1 MNIIATLLL
10 ALGVGSSAAIAATPD
25 ASMQA
30 APNVRYWILH
40 GPAEEAQAMA
50 TNPDGVKF
58 LSNPSRVVL
67 YPVNARVP
75 APSSWKVVLWK
86 PYASFA
92 KFQEDVNSGRVPR
105 GTQVVG
111 YDIESW
117 RFSPP
122 EEQADPIGY
131 TIKFGQLAHVHGYKF
146 ISTPAEDLM
155 GRLAPGENKFLAFE
169 KFGMAKA
176 VAPYVDFYHIQ
187 AQGLQHNIDGPAPSY
202 LSFTRNIIA
211 QVHDANPNAI
221 ITVGISTNTPGDR
234 GHRTSGDDIVAT
246 VRAVDPLVRGYW
258 LNIVGGHDQTAL
270 DAVDKLDQP

>member
-1 MNIIATLLL
+1 MKMIAALLL
-10 ALGVGSSAAIAATPD
+10 ALGIGGAAAAAATAP
-25 ASMQA
+25 S

-40 GPAEEAQAMA
+40 GPGEEAQAMA
-50 TNPDGVKF
+50 TDPRGVKF
-58 LSNPSRVVL
+58 LSDPSRIVL

-75 APSSWKVVLWK
+75 APSSWNVIPWK

-92 KFQEDVNSGRVPR
+92 KFQEDVNSGRIPR

-117 RFSPP
+117 RFSPSD
-122 EEQADPIGY
+122 EQADPIGY
-131 TIKFGQLAHVHGYKF
+131 TIKFAQLAHAHGFKV

-187 AQGLQHNIDGPAPSY
+187 AQGLQHNIDGPAPSF

-211 QVHDANPNAI
+211 QVHDANPNTI

-234 GHRTSGDDIVAT
+234 GHPTSGDDIVAT

-258 LNIVGGHDQTAL
+258 LNIVGGHNETAM
-270 DAVDKLDQP
+270 DAVEKLGTPQP